1 MADDRVVAEVLQQV
15 AERLQVAANDI
26 RQSMSDKGINASGR
40 TAASVQVRMTDKG
53 VQLVGGGGQAAPMPT
68 TEIGR
73 EGGAVPMGFTAIL
86 EQWSRDK
93 GIVFENERQRRS
105 FAYLLGRRIAREG
118 TLRHK
123 QPVDVYTTIAENAAK
138 DAAKDVADIVS
149 SVLVS
154 VIKTETQDIFKGDK

>member
-1 MADDRVVAEVLQQV
+1 MAEIDDRVAEMLKQV
-15 AERLQVAANDI
+15 AERLQTAADDI

-40 TAASVQVRMTDKG
+40 TSASVQVRTTDTG

-68 TEIGR
+68 IEIGR
-73 EGGAVPMGFTAIL
+73 ESGAVPTGFTAIL

-93 GIVFENERQRRS
+93 GIAFENDKQRRS

-118 TLRHK
+118 TLRH
-123 QPVDVYTTIAENAAK
+123 QYPEDVYTTIAE

-154 VIKTETQDIFKGDK
+154 VIKTETQDIFKSEK

>member
-1 MADDRVVAEVLQQV
+1 MAEIDDRVAEMLQQV
-15 AERLQVAANDI
+15 AERLQTAADDI

-40 TAASVQVRMTDKG
+40 TSASVQVRMTDKG

-73 EGGAVPMGFTAIL
+73 EGGAVPMNFTAIL

-93 GIVFENERQRRS
+93 GIVFENDRQRRS

-118 TLRHK
+118 TLRH
-123 QPVDVYTTIAENAAK
+123 QRPEDIYTTIAE

-154 VIKTETQDIFKGDK
+154 VVKTETQDIFKNEK

>member
-1 MADDRVVAEVLQQV
+1 MAEIDDRVAGMLQQV
-15 AERLQVAANDI
+15 AERLQVAADDI
-26 RQSMSDKGINASGR
+26 RQTMSDKNINASGR
-40 TAASVQVRMTDKG
+40 TAASIQVRATDKG

-93 GIVFENERQRRS
+93 GIVFENDRQRRS

-118 TLRHK
+118 TLRH
-123 QPVDVYTTIAENAAK
+123 QHPEDVYTTIAEET
-138 DAAKDVADIVS
+138 AKDVADIVS

-154 VIKTETQDIFKGDK
+154 VVKTETQDIFKGDK